1 MRGAYRSS
9 SRRRDPVT
17 LRRFA
22 ANSIWEA
29 YMMLAPS
36 NAAGAR
42 KRPSESNSI
51 HKTGI
56 SFMKPLRGPV
66 NVKVEAHK
74 KCAATE
80 RLAWGSL

>member
-1 MRGAYRSS
+1 MRGANRSS

-17 LRRFA
+17 LRRFE
-22 ANSIWEA
+22 ANFILQA
-29 YMMLAPS
+29 HMMLAPP

-42 KRPSESNSI
+42 KRPPDSNSI

-56 SFMKPLRGPV
+56 RFMISLPGPL
-66 NVKVEAHK
+66 NLKVEPHT